1 VLEWSHR
8 HYGHIWGDSVSLLI
22 VWRDERPESPLL
34 ETADLAEITAAL
46 RDAGCGFE
54 RRELSAGL
62 SPDAAQDE
70 VLALYQDLVAA
81 EVAARGFRKVDV
93 AGIVLSDD
101 PGYPAQAAKVRAT
114 FINEHTH
121 GDDDEVRFIIRG
133 AGAFYLH
140 IAGHVHAILAE
151 AGDLT
156 RVPQGTTHWFDAGSQ
171 PDFTAIRFF
180 HDPQGWVGV
189 PTGSD
194 INERFPDYDRLRARY
209 DSRPATAGSSGA

>member
-1 VLEWSHR
+1 M
-8 HYGHIWGDSVSLLI
+8 SLLI
-22 VWRDERPESPLL
+22 TWRDERPDNPLL
-34 ETADLAEITAAL
+34 ETSDVAEIAEAL
-46 RDAGCGFE
+46 QNAGCGFE
-54 RRELSAGL
+54 RHEIRPGL
-62 SPDAAQDE
+62 SPDAREDE
-70 VLALYQDLVAA
+70 VLAVYQDLVDA
-81 EVAARGFRKVDV
+81 EVAARGFLKVDV
-93 AGIVLSDD
+93 AGITLSDE
-101 PGYPAQAAKVRAT
+101 PAYPARAAKVRAT
-114 FINEHTH
+114 FIHEHTH
-121 GDDDEVRFIIRG
+121 GDDDEVRFITRG

-194 INERFPDYDRLRARY
+194 INERFPDYDWLRVRY
-209 DSRPATAGSSGA
+209 ESLSDDGG